1 MGQINDE
8 FATISVGGSGL
19 GCVAQPEDDANITL
33 FARQRSPGR
42 GFIVLI
48 VSLALSACQED
59 STDTVGLSP
68 LVGVWRLVSW
78 ELTDSLGNV
87 SYPFG
92 QHPEGQIIYTKTGHM
107 SAQLM
112 RTDRRLDALVGEN
125 QDDLVGEV
133 ARIFVS
139 YYGTYTVDASAGTV
153 THHVQGSLR
162 PTRLG
167 LDQVRGFEFSGND
180 RVILTAVRDQA
191 NPANATFSGS
201 SRLVWE
207 RAR

>member
-1 MGQINDE
+1 MKDE
-8 FATISVGGSGL
+8 VATVTVGGSGM
-19 GCVAQPEDDANITL
+19 GRVAQPEDHANITL
-33 FARQRSPGR
+33 FARERSPGR
-42 GFIVLI
+42 AFMVLI
-48 VSLALSACQED
+48 VSLALSACQEG
-59 STDTVGLSP
+59 STDTIDPSP

-78 ELTDSLGNV
+78 ELTDSVGNV

-92 QHPEGQIIYTKTGHM
+92 QHPEGQIIYTKTGYM

-112 RTDRRLDALVGEN
+112 RTDRRLDALAGED

-167 LDQVRGFEFSGND
+167 LDQVRGFVFSGDD
-180 RVILTAVRDQA
+180 RVMLTAVRDQA
-191 NPANATFSGS
+191 NPSNATFSGS